1 MTAIWHV
8 IDKVSIVQVFEEL
21 DVDGAEE
28 NKAKLTKALRKINEK
43 ELALIEMR
51 YFEKR
56 SYREIG
62 EIISVTENNA
72 KVKTFRALQKLKVLF
87 KE

>member
-1 MTAIWHV
+1 M
-8 IDKVSIVQVFEEL
+8 Q
-21 DVDGAEE
+21 
-28 NKAKLTKALRKINEK
+28 ALRKINEK
-43 ELALIEMR
+43 DLVLIELR

-72 KVKTFRALQKLKVLF
+72 KVKTFRALQRLRKVYLK
-87 KE
+87 

>member
-1 MTAIWHV
+1 MIW
-8 IDKVSIVQVFEEL
+8 KSTR
-21 DVDGAEE
+21 
-28 NKAKLTKALRKINEK
+28 KKLTHVLRKLKEK
-43 ELALIEMR
+43 DLSLIEMR

-62 EIISVTENNA
+62 EIINVTENNA
-72 KVKTFRALQKLKVLF
+72 KVKTFRALQKLKILF

>member
-1 MTAIWHV
+1 M
-8 IDKVSIVQVFEEL
+8 
-21 DVDGAEE
+21 
-28 NKAKLTKALRKINEK
+28 
-43 ELALIEMR
+43 LIEMR

-62 EIISVTENNA
+62 EILSVTENNA

>member
-1 MTAIWHV
+1 VT
-8 IDKVSIVQVFEEL
+8 IVQVFEEL
-21 DVDGAEE
+21 EVDGLEE
-28 NKAKLTKALRKINEK
+28 HKEKLKIALRKINDK
-43 ELALIEMR
+43 DLALIEMR

-62 EIISVTENNA
+62 QILNVTENNA
-72 KVKTFRALQKLKVLF
+72 KVKSFRALQKLKVLF

>member
-1 MTAIWHV
+1 VKRTVSIN
-8 IDKVSIVQVFEEL
+8 KVTIVQVFEEL
-21 DVDGAEE
+21 EVDGLEE
-28 NKAKLTKALRKINEK
+28 HKNKLKKALRKINEND
-43 ELALIEMR
+43 LALIEMR

-62 EIISVTENNA
+62 EILSVTENNA
-72 KVKTFRALQKLKVLF
+72 KVKTFRALQKLKTLF

>member
-1 MTAIWHV
+1 V
-8 IDKVSIVQVFEEL
+8 SIDKVTIVQVFEEL
-21 DVDGAEE
+21 DVDGLDEHKE
-28 NKAKLTKALRKINEK
+28 KLKRVLRKINEK
-43 ELALIEMR
+43 DLMLIEMR

-62 EIISVTENNA
+62 EILSVTENNA

>member
-1 MTAIWHV
+1 MS
-8 IDKVSIVQVFEEL
+8 IDKVTIVQVFEEL
-21 DVDGAEE
+21 GVDDLDEHKE
-28 NKAKLTKALRKINEK
+28 KLKIVLRKINEK
-43 ELALIEMR
+43 DLALIEMR

-62 EIISVTENNA
+62 EILSVTENNA